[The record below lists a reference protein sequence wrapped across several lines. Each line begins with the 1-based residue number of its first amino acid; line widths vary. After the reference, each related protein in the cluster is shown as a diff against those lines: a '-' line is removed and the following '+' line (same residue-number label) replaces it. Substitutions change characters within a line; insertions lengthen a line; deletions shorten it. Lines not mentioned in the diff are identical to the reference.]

1 MHRISAIGQIV
12 GDHYRI
18 LDSIGQGTMA
28 DVHLAQDQRDGRQVA
43 IKWLV
48 RSRRQDPLFRE
59 KLLQEASHLA
69 RVEHPNV
76 VQLYECGVAHD
87 GQPYLVMEALQGET
101 MHEYIARRGAMS
113 AEDALPLMMQ
123 LACALHAVHEAGLVH
138 GDVKPHNIFLCGEL
152 DVPNTVKLFDFG
164 FAQTCGDTTMTDGD
178 IVAGTLEY
186 MAPEQLLSD
195 PIDARADIYSFGVV
209 LFRWLTGELPF
220 TSRATLGLFA
230 HHVGSKAP
238 PPSWLADGLQPGLE
252 TIVLTCMRK
261 NPANRYSSM
270 SDVLTDLT
278 RVLAGH
284 GSDVI
289 GVPLLYSPDEYR
301 PRSAQAQ
308 RAFKILDR
316 AGLAT
321 HAVSPVC
328 DASPVSQVN
337 TVDPVSDVN
346 AVSSVNPV
354 SSVSD
359 GARAAE

>member
-1 MHRISAIGQIV
+1 
-12 GDHYRI
+12 
-18 LDSIGQGTMA
+18 
-28 DVHLAQDQRDGRQVA
+28 
-43 IKWLV
+43 
-48 RSRRQDPLFRE
+48 
-59 KLLQEASHLA
+59 
-69 RVEHPNV
+69 
-76 VQLYECGVAHD
+76 
-87 GQPYLVMEALQGET
+87 
-101 MHEYIARRGAMS
+101 
-113 AEDALPLMMQ
+113 
-123 LACALHAVHEAGLVH
+123 
-138 GDVKPHNIFLCGEL
+138 
-152 DVPNTVKLFDFG
+152 
-164 FAQTCGDTTMTDGD
+164 MTDGD

-270 SDVLTDLT
+270 GDVLTDLT

-284 GSDVI
+284 GSDVF
-289 GVPLLYSPDEYR
+289 GVALLYSPDEYR

-321 HAVSPVC
+321 HAVSPVREVNPVSTVNTV
-328 DASPVSQVN
+328 SPVSEVN
-337 TVDPVSDVN
+337 PVSDVN
-346 AVSSVNPV
+346 AVSTVNAV
-354 SSVSD
+354 SSVGD

>member
-1 MHRISAIGQIV
+1 
-12 GDHYRI
+12 
-18 LDSIGQGTMA
+18 
-28 DVHLAQDQRDGRQVA
+28 
-43 IKWLV
+43 
-48 RSRRQDPLFRE
+48 
-59 KLLQEASHLA
+59 
-69 RVEHPNV
+69 
-76 VQLYECGVAHD
+76 
-87 GQPYLVMEALQGET
+87 
-101 MHEYIARRGAMS
+101 
-113 AEDALPLMMQ
+113 
-123 LACALHAVHEAGLVH
+123 
-138 GDVKPHNIFLCGEL
+138 
-152 DVPNTVKLFDFG
+152 
-164 FAQTCGDTTMTDGD
+164 MTDGD

-321 HAVSPVC
+321 HAVSPVREVNPVSTVNTV
-328 DASPVSQVN
+328 SPVSEVN
-337 TVDPVSDVN
+337 PVSDVN
-346 AVSSVNPV
+346 AVSTVNAV
-354 SSVSD
+354 SSVGD